1 AAVQSSI
8 RSSPSSMAVWL
19 RLLLPALAFAALL
32 WLCYFPANYGWLAW
46 VALVPVLSLVC
57 STARPWRVYLA
68 AWIGGLAFY
77 WPALPWLRVGDPM
90 MYYTWGALATYCSLY
105 VPLGIWL
112 VRRLD
117 RGTALPLSITFPVV
131 WTALEFFRAN
141 FIGDFATAI
150 LGHTQHD
157 FPGGF

>member
-1 AAVQSSI
+1 
-8 RSSPSSMAVWL
+8 
-19 RLLLPALAFAALL
+19 
-32 WLCYFPANYGWLAW
+32 
-46 VALVPVLSLVC
+46 
-57 STARPWRVYLA
+57 
-68 AWIGGLAFY
+68 
-77 WPALPWLRVGDPM
+77 WPALQWLRVADPM

-141 FIGDFATAI
+141 FIGDFASAV

-157 FPGGF
+157 FPGGFAWYFLSHTQHEFLPLIQIADLAGAYSVTFQVAAVNAVVFQLVVAAWPGLRLFLLQPDCAPALSKW